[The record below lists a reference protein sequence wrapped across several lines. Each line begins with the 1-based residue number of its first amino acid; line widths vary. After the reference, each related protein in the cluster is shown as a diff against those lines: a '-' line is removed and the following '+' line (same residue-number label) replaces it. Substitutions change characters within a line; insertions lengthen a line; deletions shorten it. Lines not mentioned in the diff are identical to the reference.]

1 MLILVSVCP
10 MSVRPSVRRRLLFV
24 FPQYIGIYPPSV
36 VRSLLLLFSF
46 GCRDG
51 GAGDIAFLRPT
62 SLVRK
67 FFLLVPRGGHPW
79 RGRGPLQLPGARLP
93 WHCGRKGQW
102 RGLIDRDLLLLRPSW
117 LGDMY
122 MSTRVGP
129 MPKNVLVSQ
138 RQGEKNGWGVAT
150 REGIAMSSVLF
161 FVSFSFFACMCWMGG
176 SERTRMG
183 SEDSWHACYKEGDRG
198 EKIITIMET
207 LREKDRDRGG
217 EGIDYLWRLLSFPSS
232 QRVRSG

>member
-1 MLILVSVCP
+1 MSSSSSCTVFDAAVRRRGGDDPPPPGLVGWGRGERWEEGEKEVLILVSVCP

-138 RQGEKNGWGVAT
+138 RHGQKNGWGVGVVT
-150 REGIAMSSVLF
+150 CGH
-161 FVSFSFFACMCWMGG
+161 G
-176 SERTRMG
+176 
-183 SEDSWHACYKEGDRG
+183 
-198 EKIITIMET
+198 
-207 LREKDRDRGG
+207 
-217 EGIDYLWRLLSFPSS
+217 
-232 QRVRSG
+232 